1 MQYVQAQI
9 SNTVQIIRNFIKFFF
24 LKGCYNVAHNSFQ
37 LTLMME
43 NEANCINEKSRRKE
57 STLNCFPG
65 YKFIND
71 AIKTSI
77 KWFSANFKRHTIKR
91 LVSIQEI

>member
-1 MQYVQAQI
+1 MYKHKSVTLYKLLGI
-9 SNTVQIIRNFIKFFF
+9 LLKNFF
-24 LKGCYNVAHNSFQ
+24 LKGCYNVAHNSFK

-77 KWFSANFKRHTIKR
+77 KWFSENLEDILLRD
-91 LVSIQEI
+91 